1 MGRWTVPL
9 ALTDFSMEPTSL
21 LLGYTPLA
29 VAALLPVF
37 VVWEA
42 SIRRNSRHSWTA
54 IVQIALGAGMFLSAA
69 GAVWISVNTLASYTL
84 EQDRFQS
91 ALVVFFAACY
101 LLFAIP
107 CIATLIVGLVRPA
120 RPLPRRGL
128 TIVVLATDVVLTALG
143 VVYCSRQLPGA
154 LTTLFG
160 GA

>member
-1 MGRWTVPL
+1 
-9 ALTDFSMEPTSL
+9 MEPTTL

-42 SIRRNSRHSWTA
+42 SIRRKARHSWTA
-54 IVQIALGAGMFLSAA
+54 IVQMVLGAGMSLSAA
-69 GAVWISVNTLASYTL
+69 GAVWISVTTLASYTPV
-84 EQDRFQS
+84 QDESQS
-91 ALVVFFAACY
+91 ALVVVFASCY
-101 LLFAIP
+101 LVFAIP

-128 TIVVLATDVVLTALG
+128 TIVVLVTDVVLTGLG
-143 VVYCSRQLPGA
+143 VLYSARQLPAA

-160 GA
+160 P